1 MIKFFR
7 KTRYNLMETGK
18 TGKYFK
24 YAIGE
29 IILVVI
35 GILIALGIN
44 NWNEQ
49 RNLNKMGVQFLKDIK
64 ADLKKDLLLADSILK
79 INKQSFSLIS
89 SIDSVFHNKDYYRTE
104 DYSHLFV
111 TPDTL
116 NFELLFYRDTSF
128 RSINSTYIS
137 LISDGKSGLI
147 KNKQL
152 FQQIQ
157 QIYNENHE
165 RLASS
170 YEVIKNLEER
180 INWAYP
186 FEKRQWTYSDLKRSK
201 DKKIFADLVTLTE
214 EKYWYA
220 LNLERIKR
228 RSQEVISLI
237 DKEISND

>member
-104 DYSHLFV
+104 GYSHLFV

-186 FEKRQWTYSDLKRSK
+186 FEKRHWNYSDLKRAK

>member
-7 KTRYNLMETGK
+7 RIRQRLLTENKFS
-18 TGKYFK
+18 KYLL

-35 GILIALGIN
+35 GIMIALGIN
-44 NWNEQ
+44 NWNEE
-49 RNLNKMGVQFLKDIK
+49 RNLNLVGVQFLKDIQV
-64 ADLKKDLLLADSILK
+64 DLKKDLRLADSIIT

-89 SIDSVFHNKDYYRTE
+89 SIDSVFHRKHFYHTQ

-111 TPDTL
+111 PPDTL

-128 RSINSTYIS
+128 RSFNSTYMS

-152 FQQIQ
+152 FQKIQ
-157 QIYNENHE
+157 QIYNENHQ
-165 RLASS
+165 RLSSS
-170 YEVIKNLEER
+170 YEVIKNIEER

-186 FEKRQWTYSDLKRSK
+186 IEKQHWTYSDLKRAK

-220 LNLERIKR
+220 LNLERIIQN
-228 RSQEVISLI
+228 SQKVIALI